1 MALKPFARIPL
12 TRPAGSSGSS
22 GSSGGSGSENGL
34 LGLGRTCTLRV
45 SFAGLLVSAI
55 ILAIALGWMFAF
67 GVIVGRG
74 YDPEEKLPRLAGLLP
89 RQETGQ
95 EDSADAAEPAPGIL
109 KAEELT
115 FMRDLRLPP
124 TGETAPAEPTPP
136 APVQTAPAPA
146 PETEQAK
153 APDTT
158 RYEFVFQVAAFKNS
172 SQSDNLRERL
182 EGEGLRTRMTIEKD
196 NKGKPRWYRVQV
208 ILRGTEA
215 DAEEVTRILHKARLR
230 DARVVSKTAAGTNR

>member
-12 TRPAGSSGSS
+12 TRSPGSSGSS
-22 GSSGGSGSENGL
+22 ASSGGGGSENGP

-45 SFAGLLVSAI
+45 SFAGLLASAI
-55 ILAIALGWMFAF
+55 ILMIALGWMFAF

-89 RQETGQ
+89 RQESGQ
-95 EDSADAAEPAPGIL
+95 ETPADAAEPDPGIL

-136 APVQTAPAPA
+136 DAVQSAPAPA
-146 PETEQAK
+146 PEEAK
-153 APDTT
+153 TPDTT
-158 RYEFVFQVAAFKNS
+158 NFEFVFQVAAFKNS

-230 DARVVSKTAAGTNR
+230 DARVVSKTAVGTSR